1 MSDNESV
8 YCTEL
13 PKIIDDGTDNNYGEW
28 KIRSYHKLREWGLL
42 KYIEGPTSDPP
53 FIPPLRQT
61 LTCQSVDDNGNL
73 STTHVLGNDAEH
85 QKALADAEPWLSGNN
100 IALSRIVTALPS
112 RQLHLVQNV
121 LYAKQAWESL
131 RSIYRPRNL
140 LHAAT
145 IKHQIMT
152 YRCTSD
158 MDVAKWLNDM
168 QRLYGCLCN
177 LDVECMSDREFALAI
192 LDLMP
197 QDDVWRYFVSSL
209 RTKVHDCD
217 RQGVPIS
224 SITFIADIRDEY
236 WYRHKDDFNTASRVF
251 SARFEAQKRSTNAS
265 KRPSPTDLVT
275 PSTSPVVAAKRAR
288 GPNPSKANLPRVTK
302 HKRKQR
308 TAKDTPGARTVVQ
321 PRPITPNSS
330 TILSIGQ
337 PRPTSTVHIQSV
349 DNASQATS
357 ALTSDSQ
364 CHAWYTQIENG
375 VTHTTLPHDNS
386 CHPFTQPI
394 ELCLAV
400 VRHHTTRVNN

>member
-224 SITFIADIRDEY
+224 SITFVADIRDEY

-288 GPNPSKANLPRVTK
+288 GPNPSKANLRCSNPYCGPKTGHDTADCVAYKGAKEGQYGDRWRGPWNI
-302 HKRKQR
+302 HLPESQR
-308 TAKDTPGARTVVQ
+308 TKENNVPPKTHPAHARWY
-321 PRPITPNSS
+321 N
-330 TILSIGQ
+330 LGQ
-337 PRPTSTVHIQSV
+337 SHPTRRQFSRSV
-349 DNASQATS
+349 
-357 ALTSDSQ
+357 
-364 CHAWYTQIENG
+364 
-375 VTHTTLPHDNS
+375 
-386 CHPFTQPI
+386 
-394 ELCLAV
+394 
-400 VRHHTTRVNN
+400 